1 MINKNI
7 LSLLGELKY
16 EMVPSTEEVLKWLRF
31 QNVFITALPYRNS
44 EEDKKLKFYY
54 SIVDLADFEY
64 DEDIVFDEDSL
75 GTSSEEFDSY
85 DDAVEKAIEVY
96 LTVRKRMGN

>member
-44 EEDKKLKFYY
+44 EEDKKLKLQ
-54 SIVDLADFEY
+54 SC
-64 DEDIVFDEDSL
+64 
-75 GTSSEEFDSY
+75 
-85 DDAVEKAIEVY
+85 
-96 LTVRKRMGN
+96 